1 MSTIKELKAQAA
13 ALGITTEQAKQYGK
27 LSSKA
32 AWERAIAEVLAAS
45 ETTVAERNESL
56 EQASGGTNTYE
67 AETLSSP
74 WDEVPQNENSSKPYA
89 TEVLPTNEH
98 SSIPKPLLLLPPA
111 KLAERSDSL
120 DHAVINIDESVPGSV
135 YTPAPPI
142 ERTDLADLS
151 LERQQIDIEPL
162 GVSNKPQPRPSTQ
175 SVSGQKRNVLG
186 TLKTIAECAYWFGVG
201 FMRGLAAA

>member
-67 AETLSSP
+67 PETLSSP
-74 WDEVPQNENSSKPYA
+74 WDEVPQNENSSKLCTA
-89 TEVLPTNEH
+89 EVLPINEP
-98 SSIPKPLLLLPPA
+98 SYKPLLLLPPT
-111 KLAERSDSL
+111 AERSDSL
-120 DHAVINIDESVPGSV
+120 DHAVIDIDESVPGSV
-135 YTPAPPI
+135 YTAAPLV

-151 LERQQIDIEPL
+151 LDIEPL
-162 GVSNKPQPRPSTQ
+162 GVPNKPQPQPSEAIAL
-175 SVSGQKRNVLG
+175 KRNVLG

-201 FMRGLAAA
+201 FMRGLSAA

>member
-1 MSTIKELKAQAA
+1 MSTIKELKAQAL
-13 ALGITTEQAKQYGK
+13 ALGITIEQAKQYGK

-32 AWERAIAEVLAAS
+32 AWERVIAEVLAAS

-67 AETLSSP
+67 PETLTSP
-74 WDEVPQNENSSKPYA
+74 WDEVRGATAPQQEDKNSSKPYA
-89 TEVLPTNEH
+89 TEVLPINEP
-98 SSIPKPLLLLPPA
+98 SYKPLLLLPPA
-111 KLAERSDSL
+111 KLAERSESL
-120 DHAVINIDESVPGSV
+120 DDAVINIDESVPGRV

-162 GVSNKPQPRPSTQ
+162 GVPNKPQPRPRT
-175 SVSGQKRNVLG
+175 QKRYVRRYPNVNHH
-186 TLKTIAECAYWFGVG
+186 
-201 FMRGLAAA
+201 